1 MGEEVPHLRAGRQRT
16 IHSTSHITHSTLLAG
31 GFRGRSPLGEGVLE
45 DPAETGLQVGG
56 GVPLPTSSGGL
67 TPKIE
72 KNAEKT

>member
-1 MGEEVPHLRAGRQRT
+1 MPISIGMTRAGKEDAASSAARFEVGA
-16 IHSTSHITHSTLLAG
+16 LWGVPA
-31 GFRGRSPLGEGVLE
+31 EGVLE

-72 KNAEKT
+72 KKC